1 MIKCGSIDPSKYNCK
16 IVHCIYISETHNCVG
31 SIAAFCFVFLYCYN
45 VSPIQTT
52 RQLNVN
58 LHYLDLQMVAV
69 SRDIFPFFPLIDL
82 KVSSGD
88 QSEGL
93 MFEMNSAKGKKSSL
107 KVATPGDENVA
118 TLEMH

>member
-1 MIKCGSIDPSKYNCK
+1 MVVLIRQNITAKLYT
-16 IVHCIYISETHNCVG
+16 VYIFLKRITVLEVLPR
-31 SIAAFCFVFLYCYN
+31 FFVFFLYCYN

-58 LHYLDLQMVAV
+58 LDYLDFQMVAV
-69 SRDIFPFFPLIDL
+69 SRDIFPFLPLIDL
-82 KVSSGD
+82 KVSSAD

-93 MFEMNSAKGKKSSL
+93 MFEMNAAKGKRSSL
-107 KVATPGDENVA
+107 KVATPGNENVT

>member
-1 MIKCGSIDPSKYNCK
+1 MVVLIRQNITAKLYT
-16 IVHCIYISETHNCVG
+16 VYIFLKRITVLEVLRR
-31 SIAAFCFVFLYCYN
+31 FVFFFLYCYN

-82 KVSSGD
+82 KMSSGD